1 MKTLYVLFALCAAV
15 FFADKIVNDV
25 EEYRVTVVQIN
36 AKWNDANTRK
46 DLENLKNCNYK
57 FGWLEDQPES
67 IQRNVKTVPVVV
79 IYKGDTPAYQYAADI
94 SLSLSIPLEEIQE
107 KVSELK

>member
-46 DLENLKNCNYK
+46 DLENLRNCNYK
-57 FGWLEDQPES
+57 FGWLEDQPAS
-67 IQRNVKTVPVVV
+67 IQKNVKTVPVIV
-79 IYKGDTPAYQYAADI
+79 IYKGDVPAYQYAADI

-107 KVSELK
+107 KVSSLK